1 MERESVHVLLVSG
14 SLRGAST
21 SSALLRTAAA
31 VAVDLDGVATDLYE
45 GLAELPHFNP
55 DDDAEGLAPPA
66 PVAALRA
73 RLAAADAVLFC
84 TPEYAGALPG
94 SFKNLLEWTVGGRE
108 VYRLPA
114 AWVNA
119 AAPGR
124 GENADESLR
133 RVLGYVG
140 ADIAEEAVARV
151 PVPHGAA
158 GRDGTVADP
167 EVRAGIAAVL
177 AALAGHVR
185 ARRADPDWVG
195 RPAAAA

>member
-1 MERESVHVLLVSG
+1 MGDVHVLLISG

-21 SSALLRTAAA
+21 NSSLLRTAAA
-31 VAVDLDGVATDLYE
+31 VEVAGVSTEIFE
-45 GLAELPHFNP
+45 GMGALPHFNP
-55 DDDAEGLAPPA
+55 DDDAEGIAPPP

-94 SFKNLLEWTVGGRE
+94 SFKNLLEWTVGGE
-108 VYRLPA
+108 EIYRLPA

-119 AAPGR
+119 AQPGR

-133 RVLGYVG
+133 KVLGYVG
-140 ADIAEEAVARV
+140 ADVAEEAVRRV
-151 PVPHGAA
+151 YVPHGSA
-158 GRDGTVADP
+158 GEDGTVGDA
-167 EVRAGIAAVL
+167 EARAGIAAVL
-177 AALAGHVR
+177 AALADHVR

-195 RPAAAA
+195 RPTAST